1 MSRLF
6 VWTRTRFGIVPRLLI
21 ASSLAVVIA
30 ATAVQAWTLHIVE
43 QSEYGSAQARLD
55 VSLGVLT
62 QEFRNL
68 GTDWRLAGDSRLVL
82 NGQGAGAG
90 LVKIV
95 DDVGRITHGVVTVFA
110 GDTRIA
116 TTVPRPDG
124 SRATGTKLAPGAAW
138 NAVIGHGQTYR
149 GINDIL
155 RVRYFTVYEPLRDAA
170 GRQIGILFVGVP
182 QSAVQAVLDN
192 IVWHSALAGLIV
204 TCVVVATGYLMLRRT
219 LRPLQALAGA
229 VNTISDGDLDIAV
242 PCADRSDQLGA
253 IGRAVEAMREK
264 AKHARA
270 LETVAAAD
278 RSDKIRRQDAMD
290 RLAGDF
296 GTSVSGVLS
305 GLIRS
310 AATMRITSAEMAD
323 AAAYTRSD
331 LATTASAA
339 ERSSKNLIQVAA
351 AAEELTASVG
361 EISRQVDQASRAA
374 REAVEQAQATDT
386 TVRGLSQAAGQIGEV
401 LNLIGSI
408 AGQTN
413 LLALNATIEAARAG
427 EAGKGFAVVASEV
440 KQLATQTS
448 QATRQIG
455 AQVAAIQSAT
465 GEAADA
471 VRKVVGAIGRV
482 SEVAGAIAAAVE
494 QQGGATHEIVA
505 QVQSV
510 SQATDAASQAMNNA
524 SRIAERSGATSQ
536 TVLLAADEV
545 TTISENLRAEVDRFI
560 TAMRPSQTTEPA
572 VTAGGARRLLRSL
585 TA

>member
-6 VWTRTRFGIVPRLLI
+6 VRKLIRFGIVPRLLI

-30 ATAVQAWTLHIVE
+30 ATVVQAWTLHIVS
-43 QSEYGSAQARLD
+43 QSEYDSAQARLD
-55 VSLGVLT
+55 VSIGVLT

-68 GTDWRLAGDSRLVL
+68 GSDWRLAGDGRLVL
-82 NGQGAGAG
+82 NGQDADAG
-90 LVKIV
+90 LLKVV

-110 GDTRIA
+110 GDTRMA
-116 TTVPRPDG
+116 TTVPRRDG

-138 NAVIGHGQTYR
+138 DAVIGHGQTYR

-155 RVRYFTVYEPLRDAA
+155 GVRYFTVYKPLRDAA

-182 QSAVQAVLDN
+182 HATVQAVLNN
-192 IVWHSALAGLIV
+192 IVWHSALASLIV

-229 VNTISDGDLDIAV
+229 VDTISDGHLDVAV

-270 LETVAAAD
+270 LEIAAAAD

-290 RLAGDF
+290 QLAGDF

-310 AATMRITSAEMAD
+310 AATMRTTSGEMAD

-351 AAEELTASVG
+351 GAEELTASVG

-427 EAGKGFAVVASEV
+427 EAGKGFAVVANEV

-448 QATRQIG
+448 QATRQIS

-471 VRKVVGAIGRV
+471 VRKVVSAIGRV
-482 SEVAGAIAAAVE
+482 SDVAGAIAAAVE

-510 SQATDAASQAMNNA
+510 SQATDAASQAINNA
-524 SRIAERSGATSQ
+524 SRIAERSGATGQ

-545 TTISENLRAEVDRFI
+545 TTISENLRAEVDRFV
-560 TAMRPSQTTEPA
+560 TAMRASQATVPV
-572 VTAGGARRLLRSL
+572 VTAGGAR
-585 TA
+585 AA